1 MTRTK
6 IDYGVDLGTTN
17 SGIARMENG
26 EPVIKKTDTL
36 KDTMPSCVNFN
47 KRQSVLVGDAAMNA
61 YKADRL
67 RSLKDAGN
75 GFSSNTFIE
84 FKRTMGTD
92 KTYNS
97 SNMNKKFTSEELSAE
112 VLKKLKSFITD
123 EEIKSIVITVPA
135 KFTINQKD
143 ATSRAA
149 KLAGFEHCEL
159 LQEPIAASMAYG
171 LDSKSKDGLWLV
183 FDFGGGTFDAALLKV
198 EDGIMKV
205 MDTEGD
211 NYLGGK
217 NIDYAIVDGIIMP
230 YLQKN
235 FSIGSILEDDIK
247 KEIMRDA
254 MKYYAEETKIQ
265 LSFKE
270 MHNILS
276 DLGDIPGTDDEDN
289 EFELDITITQDDLA
303 KTISPIFQKSIDIC
317 KELLKRNNLNGNNL
331 GALILVGGPTYSP
344 ILRKMLKEQVTEK
357 VDTSCDPMT
366 VVAKGAALYAST
378 VNVSDKIIE
387 EGRDKTK
394 IQLGLGYEPTTVEN
408 EEFVTIKIL
417 KDKTKGKI
425 PEKCFAEVVRTDKA
439 WSSGKVQID
448 DAGEV
453 VEVKLNEGKANAF
466 NVFVYNEQ
474 GDLIP
479 SEPNDFTIIQGSKV
493 GSATLPYNI
502 GIEIKSKASGKIVFR
517 PIKGLEKNQ
526 STPATGIAN
535 GLKTQKQINPGSS
548 SDFIKIPVYQGDY
561 GAEGSRAIYN
571 EHVYDVIISGEDLP
585 ALLPEGSDVDLT
597 VKVDKSE
604 RITLSA
610 FFPFLTFTQ
619 DIDVPSNT
627 TQKEIDAK
635 WLENEISKAK
645 QTLNII
651 KKEGDFADKNSLNN
665 VSTEISEL
673 ERLLEQGRSDY
684 DRKKQVLDNLRRS
697 LRKLDD
703 IQDSTEWPKTQ
714 EELKDAFYKLEE
726 TFKEFEGKVDGL
738 NDNRDKEA
746 ILHFKE
752 QIPQVIREKNVK
764 VAKELID
771 LMRGLAFQIVD
782 AGLGAR
788 LEISLLHQF
797 NEDFEMHEWSNRN
810 KARMLINQGLQMAA
824 TNPSKQRLRPIVI
837 ELYKLL
843 PATDKPIL
851 VDDESVLTD

>member
-1 MTRTK
+1 MARTK
-6 IDYGVDLGTTN
+6 IDYGIDLGTTN
-17 SGIARMENG
+17 SAIARMENG

-36 KDTMPSCVNFN
+36 KDTMSSCVNFN
-47 KRQSVLVGDAAMNA
+47 KKQSIIAGDAAANQFRS
-61 YKADRL
+61 DRL
-67 RSLKDAGN
+67 RTLKTMKSDA
-75 GFSSNTFIE
+75 NTFIE

-92 KTYNS
+92 KTYSS
-97 SNMNKKFTSEELSAE
+97 SNMNKDYTSEELSSE

-149 KLAGFEHCEL
+149 RLAGFEHCEL

-171 LDSKSKDGLWLV
+171 LDSTSKDGLWLV

-205 MDTEGD
+205 IDTEGD

-217 NIDYAIVDGIIMP
+217 NIDYAIVDEILIP
-230 YLQKN
+230 DLKSK
-235 FSIGSILEDDIK
+235 FKIDTFLSGSELEYFRNALKDFAEDAKIALSFAPSTDILSNLGDFPEDDEGT
-247 KEIMRDA
+247 EI
-254 MKYYAEETKIQ
+254 
-265 LSFKE
+265 
-270 MHNILS
+270 
-276 DLGDIPGTDDEDN
+276 
-289 EFELDITITQDDLA
+289 ELDLKLTESIFA
-303 KTISPIFQKSIDIC
+303 PVVKPIFQKAIDIC
-317 KELLKRNNLNGNNL
+317 NELLKRNKLNGNNL
-331 GALILVGGPTYSP
+331 DTLILVGGPTYSP
-344 ILRKMLKEQVTEK
+344 ILRKMLKEQVTKK
-357 VDTSCDPMT
+357 VDTSYDPMT

-378 VNVSDKIIE
+378 VNVSDEIIE
-387 EGRDKTK
+387 KNRDKTK

-417 KDKTKGKI
+417 KDKTEGKI
-425 PEKCFAEVVRTDKA
+425 PEKCFAEIVRTDKA
-439 WSSGKVQID
+439 WSSGKIQID
-448 DAGEV
+448 DVGEV
-453 VEVKLNEGKANAF
+453 IEVKLNEGKANAF

-493 GSATLPYNI
+493 GSAPLPYNI

-561 GAEGSRAIYN
+561 GAEESRAIYN
-571 EHVYDVIISGEDLP
+571 EHVYDVIITGEDLP
-585 ALLPEGSDVDLT
+585 ELLPEGSDVDLT

-610 FFPFLTFTQ
+610 FFPYLNFAQ
-619 DIDVPSNT
+619 DVEVPNNS
-627 TQKEIDAK
+627 TQKEIDAN
-635 WLENEISKAK
+635 WLETEISKAK

-651 KKEGDFADKNSLNN
+651 KQESDYIDKDTLNKLSN
-665 VSTEISEL
+665 EIFEL
-673 ERLLEQGRSDY
+673 EKLLEQGRSDY
-684 DRKKQVLDNLRRS
+684 DRKKQVLDNLRRN

-703 IQDSTEWPKTQ
+703 IQDSIEWPKTE

-738 NDNRDKEA
+738 NEERVKEA
-746 ILHFKE
+746 IAQFKE
-752 QIPQVIREKNVK
+752 QIPQVIKDKNVK

-771 LMRGLAFQIVD
+771 LMRGMAFTIVD
-782 AGLGAR
+782 AGLGAQM
-788 LEISLLHQF
+788 EIILLKQF
-797 NEDFEMHEWSNRN
+797 NDEFDIHDWSDRN
-810 KARMLINQGLQMAA
+810 KAKMLISQGLQIAA

-843 PATDKPIL
+843 PGIDKPIL
-851 VDDESVLTD
+851 TGDDSVLTD

>member
-1 MTRTK
+1 MARTK
-6 IDYGVDLGTTN
+6 IDYGIDLGTTN
-17 SGIARMENG
+17 SAIARMENG

-36 KDTMPSCVNFN
+36 KDTMPSCVHFN
-47 KRQSVLVGDAAMNA
+47 KKQSIIVGDAAANQFRS
-61 YKADRL
+61 DRL
-67 RSLKDAGN
+67 RALKTMKLDV
-75 GFSSNTFIE
+75 NTFIE

-92 KTYNS
+92 KKYS
-97 SNMNKKFTSEELSAE
+97 SSYMNKDYTSEELSAE

-143 ATSRAA
+143 ATLRAA

-171 LDSKSKDGLWLV
+171 LDSTNKDGLWLV

-198 EDGIMKV
+198 DDGIIKV
-205 MDTEGD
+205 IDTEGD

-217 NIDYAIVDGIIMP
+217 NIDYEIVDEILIP
-230 YLQKN
+230 DLKSKFRIDSYLSGNKLEYFRNALKDFAEDAKIALSFASSTDVLSQLSD
-235 FSIGSILEDDIK
+235 FPEDDEGT
-247 KEIMRDA
+247 EI
-254 MKYYAEETKIQ
+254 
-265 LSFKE
+265 
-270 MHNILS
+270 
-276 DLGDIPGTDDEDN
+276 
-289 EFELDITITQDDLA
+289 ELDLKITESIFEPVV
-303 KTISPIFQKSIDIC
+303 KPIFQKAIDIC
-317 KELLKRNNLNGNNL
+317 KELLKRNNLSGKNL
-331 GALILVGGPTYSP
+331 SALILVGGPTYSP
-344 ILRKMLKEQVTEK
+344 ILRKMLKEQITEK

-378 VNVSDKIIE
+378 VNVSDEIIE
-387 EGRDKTK
+387 KVRDKTK
-394 IQLGLGYEPTTVEN
+394 IQLSLGYEPTTVEN

-417 KDKTKGKI
+417 KNKTEGTI

-448 DAGEV
+448 ESGEV

-466 NVFVYNEQ
+466 NIYVYNEL

-479 SEPNDFTIIQGSKV
+479 SEPKDFTIIQGSKV

-526 STPATGIAN
+526 SLPATGIAN
-535 GLKTQKQINPGSS
+535 GLKTQKQINPGSKT
-548 SDFIKIPVYQGDY
+548 DFIKIPIYQGDY

-571 EHVYDVIISGEDLP
+571 EHVYDVIITGEDLP
-585 ALLPEGSDVDLT
+585 KLLPEESDVDLT

-610 FFPFLTFTQ
+610 FFPYLNFTQ
-619 DIDVPSNT
+619 DVDVPSNS
-627 TQKEIDAK
+627 TQKEIDAN
-635 WLENEISKAK
+635 WLETEISKAK

-651 KKEGDFADKNSLNN
+651 KLEGNYTDKDLLNRLSN
-665 VSTEISEL
+665 ELDEL
-673 ERLLEQGRSDY
+673 EKLLKQGRNDY

-703 IQDSTEWPKTQ
+703 IQDSTEWPKTE
-714 EELKDAFYKLEE
+714 EELKDTFYKLEE
-726 TFKEFEGKVDGL
+726 TFKEFKGKVDGL
-738 NDNRDKEA
+738 NEERVKEA
-746 ILHFKE
+746 IAQFKE
-752 QIPQVIREKNVK
+752 QIPQVIKDRNVK

-771 LMRGLAFQIVD
+771 LMRGMAFTIVD

-788 LEISLLHQF
+788 LEISILHQF
-797 NEDFEMHEWSNRN
+797 NENFDLHEWRDRN
-810 KARMLINQGLQMAA
+810 KAKMLISQGLQIAA
-824 TNPSKQRLRPIVI
+824 SNPSKQRLKPIVI

-843 PATDKPIL
+843 PDIDKPIFAG
-851 VDDESVLTD
+851 DDSVLTD

>member
-1 MTRTK
+1 MARTK
-6 IDYGVDLGTTN
+6 IDYGIDLGTTN

-26 EPVIKKTDTL
+26 EPTIKKTDYQS
-36 KDTMPSCVNFN
+36 DTMQSCVSFN
-47 KRQSVLVGDAAMNA
+47 KKQSIMVGGQAITILKQDRFNAMKNW
-61 YKADRL
+61 
-67 RSLKDAGN
+67 AGN
-75 GFSSNTFIE
+75 TPNTFIE

-97 SNMNKKFTSEELSAE
+97 SNMNKEFTSEELSAE

-171 LDSKSKDGLWLV
+171 LDSTSKDGLWLV

-205 MDTEGD
+205 IDTEGD

-217 NIDYAIVDGIIMP
+217 NIDYAIVDEIIIP

-235 FSIGSILEDDIK
+235 FSIDSIINNDVKREVL
-247 KEIMRDA
+247 RDA
-254 MKYYAEETKIQ
+254 MKHYAEEAKIQ
-265 LSFKE
+265 LSFKDT
-270 MHNILS
+270 HNILS
-276 DLGDIPGTDDEDN
+276 DLGDIPGTDDDGN
-289 EFELDITITQDDLA
+289 EFELDITISQTEME
-303 KTISPIFQKSIDIC
+303 KTVSPIFQKAITIC
-317 KELLKRNNLNGNNL
+317 NELLKRNHLNGNNL

-378 VNVSDKIIE
+378 VNVSDEIIE
-387 EGRDKTK
+387 KGRDKTK

-417 KDKTKGKI
+417 KDKTKGAI

-448 DAGEV
+448 ESGEV

-466 NVFVYNEQ
+466 NVFVYNEL

-526 STPATGIAN
+526 TTPATGIAN
-535 GLKTQKQINPGSS
+535 GLKTQKQINPGSKT
-548 SDFIKIPVYQGDY
+548 DFIKIPVYQGDY
-561 GAEGSRAIYN
+561 GSEGSRAIYN

-610 FFPFLTFTQ
+610 FFPYLTFTQ
-619 DIDVPSNT
+619 EVDVPSNT

-635 WLENEISKAK
+635 WLETEISKAK
-645 QTLNII
+645 QTLSII
-651 KKEGDFADKNSLNN
+651 KQEGDFADKDSLNKLSN
-665 VSTEISEL
+665 ELAEL
-673 ERLLEQGRSDY
+673 EKLLEQGRSDY
-684 DRKKQVLDNLRRS
+684 DRKKQIIDSLRRS

-703 IQDSTEWPKTQ
+703 IQDSTEWPKTE

-726 TFKEFEGKVDGL
+726 TFKQFEGKVEGINED
-738 NDNRDKEA
+738 RIKEA
-746 ILHFKE
+746 IAQFKE
-752 QIPQVIREKNVK
+752 QIPQIIRDKNVK
-764 VAKELID
+764 VAKELTD
-771 LMRGLAFQIVD
+771 LMRGLSFTLVD
-782 AGLGAR
+782 QALGAQM
-788 LEISLLHQF
+788 EIMMLKEF
-797 NEDFEMHEWSNRN
+797 NDEFDMHDWSDRN
-810 KARMLINQGLQMAA
+810 KAKMLISQGLQIAA

-843 PATDKPIL
+843 PGIDKPIFAG
-851 VDDESVLTD
+851 DDSVLTD